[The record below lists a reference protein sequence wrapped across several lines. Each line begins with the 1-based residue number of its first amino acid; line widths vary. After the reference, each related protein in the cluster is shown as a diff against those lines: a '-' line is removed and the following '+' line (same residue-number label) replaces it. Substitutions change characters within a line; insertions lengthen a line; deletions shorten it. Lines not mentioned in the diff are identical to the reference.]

1 MEELLLKRSTL
12 ALAALLACTAVHADY
27 DPKMEAQEAAQ
38 RKAAAVEK
46 ARQDAAVKAQKSA
59 AEQKMMRGTLGKEAE
74 GKSDADVKKL
84 YDAKMAGY
92 QDQAKKAKAG
102 IAPAGVP
109 QSDMDKANM
118 QMKSM
123 TGKSMQDMQK
133 MTPAEQEAFS
143 RQMEKQYGGAK

>member
-1 MEELLLKRSTL
+1 MKRSTL

-27 DPKMEAQEAAQ
+27 DAKMEAQEAAQ
-38 RKAAAVEK
+38 RKAAAAAEAKKK
-46 ARQDAAVKAQKSA
+46 AEAKKQMDA

-74 GKSDADVKKL
+74 GRSDAEVKKL

>member
-1 MEELLLKRSTL
+1 MNRSTL
-12 ALAALLACTAVHADY
+12 AVVALLACTAVHADY
-27 DPKMEAQEAAQ
+27 DAKMEAQEAAQ
-38 RKAAAVEK
+38 RKAAAAAEAKKK
-46 ARQDAAVKAQKSA
+46 AEAKKQMDA

-74 GKSDADVKKL
+74 GKSDAQVKKL

>member
-1 MEELLLKRSTL
+1 LNRSTL
-12 ALAALLACTAVHADY
+12 AVVALLACTAVHADY
-27 DPKMEAQEAAQ
+27 DAKMEAQEAAQ
-38 RKAAAVEK
+38 RKAAA
-46 ARQDAAVKAQKSA
+46 A
-59 AEQKMMRGTLGKEAE
+59 AEAKKKAEAKKQYDDAQMKGMRGALGKEAD
-74 GKSDADVKKL
+74 GKSDAEVKKL
-84 YDAKMAGY
+84 YDAKMTGY
-92 QDQAKKAKAG
+92 QDQEKKAKAG

-109 QSDMDKANM
+109 QTDMDKANM

>member
-1 MEELLLKRSTL
+1 MNRSTL
-12 ALAALLACTAVHADY
+12 AVVALLACTAVHADY
-27 DPKMEAQEAAQ
+27 DAKMEAQEAAQ
-38 RKAAAVEK
+38 RKAAAAAEAKKK
-46 ARQDAAVKAQKSA
+46 AEAKKQMDA

-74 GKSDADVKKL
+74 GRSDAEVKKL